1 MRMPGCAATQ
11 HTRLLNASVNA
22 DNGELTAFFARRAT
36 LPLAS
41 LAEGY
46 TNFNRTLPAIAAIS
60 NGGATATA
68 GCAGEFVCHDN
79 EWAGPLGTLVD
90 FASAR

>member
-1 MRMPGCAATQ
+1 MRPSCCYHKTLNHLLRVSVYEFKLPGK
-11 HTRLLNASVNA
+11 V
-22 DNGELTAFFARRAT
+22 
-36 LPLAS
+36 AS